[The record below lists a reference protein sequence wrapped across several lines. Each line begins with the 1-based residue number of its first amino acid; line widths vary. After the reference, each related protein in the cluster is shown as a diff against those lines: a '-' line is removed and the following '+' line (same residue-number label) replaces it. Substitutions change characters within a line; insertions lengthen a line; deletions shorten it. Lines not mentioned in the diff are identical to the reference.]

1 MPIAYMPQ
9 NIALI
14 NADFYQNIALSEPLK
29 KIDKERVKWAA
40 SIASIDQFINNCN
53 DKFYTNPIKEGIL
66 LSGGQI
72 QRIGIARAIYKYSKI
87 LILDEATSALDK
99 KTEGEVLSRIFSL
112 KQYEFIF
119 AISHKSSIL
128 QYSNKVLK
136 L

>member
-1 MPIAYMPQ
+1 MSI
-9 NIALI
+9 
-14 NADFYQNIALSEPLK
+14 F
-29 KIDKERVKWAA
+29 KIL
-40 SIASIDQFINNCN
+40 
-53 DKFYTNPIKEGIL
+53 TLIKEGIL